1 VPLVGKNTVVAQ
13 NISHYRILKKL
24 GAGGMGV
31 VYLAEDTQLE
41 RKVAIKL
48 LPAESVADAQAKRRL
63 VREAQAAAKLDHPN
77 ICSIY
82 EVGEEGGHSFIVMQ
96 YVEGETL
103 SSRIQRKSM
112 DIPEALEIAEQV
124 ADALAAAHSR
134 GIIHRDIKPQNIM
147 LTGRH
152 QAKVMDFGLAKVV
165 RDRSMAGSEAATES
179 LLTEPGAIVG
189 TVQYMSPEQA
199 SGRAH
204 AIDHRSD
211 IFSFGCVLYEV
222 VTGHKAFEGND
233 AIESLNKVIRESVI
247 PIIDLNPTA
256 PSDLQRIVRRCLAKD
271 PDERYQTIKDVAIEL
286 KEVRRELQSI
296 DTTVARRRT
305 TTKLIMAV
313 LLLAL
318 VVVAVVTVTYYL
330 RARKTEVAID
340 SIAVLPFTNQN
351 NDANNDWMADGLTEN
366 IMNSLTQLPNLK
378 VIPRSSVFR
387 YKGKETDPLKSG
399 AELGA
404 RTVLTGRLMQRGDD
418 LIVSAELTD
427 VQNNK
432 QIWGDHYQ
440 RKLSDLLGVQTD
452 IARAIS
458 ANLRLTLSGVDA
470 DKMKKR
476 YTENAEAYQLYL
488 KGRYFWLKSHPEA
501 LKKAATYFNQAIA
514 ADPNFALAYTGLADT
529 YGASSTNGFI
539 SPREGYPKAKIAAK
553 RALELDDSLAEA
565 HTTAGAT
572 TMFYDFDWLTA
583 EHEYKRS
590 GDLNPNYEINYEAYA
605 WLLLATGMLDDG
617 IRVAQRGTEAAPL
630 SVPLSVDVALA
641 YYIARRYNKALEQAQ
656 KSLEIEPAYYVTWLI
671 LAEIYIAMGMHEA
684 AIQQCQKAI
693 DLAGR
698 TSSALAL
705 LGHSYAMSGRPREAS
720 KILDELNRMSKREYV
735 SPYDVAIVYVGLR
748 DKDRAMEQLKKAYD
762 DRAGFIIF
770 LNVEPIFDPIRS
782 DPAFEELVR
791 RLKLG

>member
-1 VPLVGKNTVVAQ
+1 MVAQ
-13 NISHYRILKKL
+13 NISHYRIVKKL
-24 GAGGMGV
+24 GAGGMGE

-63 VREAQAAAKLDHPN
+63 IREAQAAAKLDHPN

-82 EVGEEGGHSFIVMQ
+82 EVGEDRGISFIVMQ

-103 SSRIQRKSM
+103 SSRIKRTPM
-112 DIPEALEIAEQV
+112 EIPEALEIAVQV

-165 RDRSMAGSEAATES
+165 RDRSLAASEVATES
-179 LLTEPGAIVG
+179 LLTNPGAIVG

-204 AIDHRSD
+204 EIDHRSD

-233 AIESLNKVIRESVI
+233 AIESLNKVIREPVI
-247 PIIDLNPTA
+247 PIIELNPTA

-271 PDERYQTIKDVAIEL
+271 PDERYQSIKDVAIEL
-286 KEVRRELQSI
+286 KEVRRGLKSI

-305 TTKLIMAV
+305 TTKLIMAG

-318 VVVAVVTVTYYL
+318 AVVGVVTVTSYL
-330 RARKTEVAID
+330 RASKTEVAID
-340 SIAVLPFTNQN
+340 SIAVLPFANQN
-351 NDANNDWMADGLTEN
+351 SDANNDWMADGLTEN

-458 ANLRLTLSGVDA
+458 ASLRPTLSGI
-470 DKMKKR
+470 DKLKKR

-501 LKKAATYFNQAIA
+501 LKKAAMYFNHAIA

-529 YGASSTNGFI
+529 YGASSTNGFM

-605 WLLLATGMLDDG
+605 WLLLAMGRLDDG
-617 IRVAQRGTEAAPL
+617 IRMAQRGTEAAPL
-630 SVPLSVDVALA
+630 SVPLSLDVVLA
-641 YYIARRYNKALEQAQ
+641 YYIARRYNEALEQAQ
-656 KSLEIEPAYYVTWLI
+656 KTLEMEPAYYATRVI
-671 LAEIYIAMGMHEA
+671 LAELYIAMGMHEA
-684 AIQQCQKAI
+684 AIQECQKAI
-693 DLAGR
+693 GLAGR
-698 TSSALAL
+698 TSNALAL
-705 LGHSYAMSGRPREAS
+705 LGHSYAMSDRPREAS
-720 KILDELNRMSKREYV
+720 KILDELNGMSKREYV

-748 DKDRAMEQLKKAYD
+748 DKDRAMEQLNKAYD

-782 DPAFEELVR
+782 DPAFEALGR
-791 RLKLG
+791 RLKLGS